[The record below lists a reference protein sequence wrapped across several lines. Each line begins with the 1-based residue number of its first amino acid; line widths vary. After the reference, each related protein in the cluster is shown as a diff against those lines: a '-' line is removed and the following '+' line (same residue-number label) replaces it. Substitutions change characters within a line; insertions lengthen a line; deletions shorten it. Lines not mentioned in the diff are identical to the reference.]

1 MYLIEI
7 KRDGKPVRNMGM
19 QMATQVYVLNH
30 IFPGEDIIMPYR
42 CDPAVQIGKFQNTIE
57 EINVDYVESHNL
69 PVVRRD
75 TGGGAIYMDMGE
87 ANFIF
92 ILSNPG
98 TVSEN
103 FKRIYDPAIS
113 GLQALGAKQVQQR
126 GRNDLE
132 IEGQKVSGSAQTIV
146 NGRLYAGY
154 SLLMDID
161 GETMEKALR
170 PNKKKIASKGVKS
183 VRKRVGGIRPYLA
196 PKYQDISVDDFEELM
211 LKHFLQVNDLSEA
224 KRYELTDED
233 WEAIDQLY
241 AEKYGNWDW
250 NFGASPRYAF
260 NNDGRFDAG
269 TLDISI
275 EIDHG
280 KIAHI
285 RIFGDFFGEGEIAD
299 VEDAL
304 IDCTVQRDQLIN
316 KLNTIDLDNYIK
328 GLRPEEL
335 VTLILGY

>member
-7 KRDGKPVRNMGM
+7 KRDGKMVRDMGM
-19 QMATQVYVLNH
+19 QMAAQMYVLNN
-30 IFPGEDIIMPYR
+30 IFLDDDIIMPYR

-57 EINVDYVESHNL
+57 EIDVDYVETHHL

-113 GLQALGAKQVQQR
+113 GLQALGAQQVQQR

-132 IEGQKVSGSAQTIV
+132 IEGHKVSGSAQTIIK
-146 NGRLYAGY
+146 GRLYAGY

-161 GETMEKALR
+161 GETMASALR
-170 PNKKKIASKGVKS
+170 PNAKKIASKGVKS
-183 VRKRVGGIRPYLA
+183 VRKRVGGIRQYLS
-196 PKYQDISVDDFEELM
+196 PEYQAISVDEFEELM
-211 LKHFLQVNDLSEA
+211 LKHFLAVSDLADA
-224 KRYELTDED
+224 KRYEFTTED

-250 NFGASPRYAF
+250 NFGASPRYSF

-269 TLDISI
+269 TVDISI
-275 EIDHG
+275 DINHG
-280 KIAHI
+280 KIEHI
-285 RIFGDFFGEGEIAD
+285 RIFGDFFGEGEISD
-299 VEDAL
+299 VEEAL
-304 IDCTVQRDQLIN
+304 IGCSVQRDKLIDQL
-316 KLNTIDLDNYIK
+316 TAIDLDHYIK
-328 GLRPEEL
+328 GLKPEEL
-335 VTLILGY
+335 ATLILNY